1 MPSKLL
7 EYIMMPQILFTLS
20 LIKRDGT
27 MMWHN
32 SAFNQGE
39 SLSADYQVRI
49 DFLLHSLSLYMKKDT
64 VTDNI

>member
-1 MPSKLL
+1 
-7 EYIMMPQILFTLS
+7 
-20 LIKRDGT
+20 
-27 MMWHN
+27 MMWYN

-49 DFLLHSLSLYMKKDT
+49 DFLLHSLTLYVKKDT